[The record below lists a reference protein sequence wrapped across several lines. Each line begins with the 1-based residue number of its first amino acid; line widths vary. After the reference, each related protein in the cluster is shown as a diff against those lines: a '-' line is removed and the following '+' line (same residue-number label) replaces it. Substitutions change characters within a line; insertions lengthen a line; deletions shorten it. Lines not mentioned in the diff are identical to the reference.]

1 MEDSSNPKTQL
12 TVQEL
17 LALKDGSVIDT
28 STVDRLLATYQQLR
42 ETVHEQKLQ
51 IETLQKA
58 ASTDVLTGL
67 SNRRMFEKDLSRALA
82 VAKRHNRT
90 HGLIIVD
97 VDDFKA
103 INDNLGH
110 NSGDA
115 VLQHVANF
123 LKRHTRPSDTVAR
136 LGGDE
141 FAVILL
147 ELVSVHQAE
156 AKAEELMSEMQKSP
170 CIIDGQPVQVRLS
183 AGAYIFDGD
192 AKSTRDIMDKA
203 DHAMYI
209 QKQLHHGEN

>member
-1 MEDSSNPKTQL
+1 MDDRPENQL
-12 TVQEL
+12 TVREL
-17 LALKDGSVIDT
+17 LALKDQSIIDT
-28 STVDRLLATYQQLR
+28 STVERLLTTYQQLR
-42 ETVHEQKLQ
+42 ETVHEQRQ
-51 IETLQKA
+51 EIEILQKA

-67 SNRRMFEKDLSRALA
+67 SNRRMFEKELSRSLA
-82 VAKRHNRT
+82 TAKRHNRT

-110 NSGDA
+110 NAGDV
-115 VLQHVANF
+115 VLQHVAKF

-141 FAVILL
+141 FAIVLL

-156 AKAEELMSEMQKSP
+156 AKAEELMAEMQKAP
-170 CIIDGQPVQVRLS
+170 CMVDGQPVQVSLS

-192 AKSTRDIMDKA
+192 AKSTRDILDKA